1 MNGPS
6 APKRLLPDFRTKI
19 INPVLD
25 KEFTLRMRTPRSMWA
40 LLFYLAAIGVLTF
53 GLLSIFRFDYGLG
66 VSVFE
71 PSRSRTLFLFISV
84 AQLGLIAFMTPGL
97 TAGVISGE
105 RERQTLNLLLVT
117 QQSSTGIIL
126 SKLIASLAFMTLL
139 VISTLPVFSIV
150 FLYGGISPGQVA
162 TVFAFYLFT
171 MLAFGSFG
179 VLFSTLVKRTMLS
192 VIASY
197 GLTVFAYGGTA
208 FLYLVLVL
216 LVENLSSGQANP
228 PAYYGWPGF
237 LLGLNPAAAL
247 VSIFEPDLSDRVFR
261 VGVNGYQIGVPIRLW
276 QEYFIVYG
284 VLAVIA
290 VVLSIR
296 HVRPLPRKKRSK
308 AAAKHKSG

>member
-6 APKRLLPDFRTKI
+6 APKRMPPEFGAKL
-19 INPVLD
+19 INPVLG

-40 LLFYLAAIGVLTF
+40 LLFYLAAIGVLAF
-53 GLLSIFRFDYGLG
+53 GLLFIFRLDYGLG
-66 VSVFE
+66 MSVFE
-71 PSRSRTLFLFISV
+71 PERSRMLFLFISV

-126 SKLIASLAFMTLL
+126 SKLVSSLAFMTLL

-179 VLFSTLVKRTMLS
+179 VLFSTLMRRTMLS

-197 GLTVFAYGGTA
+197 GLTLILYGGTA
-208 FLYLVLVL
+208 FLYVVLGL
-216 LVENLSSGQANP
+216 MVERLTAGQLNP
-228 PAYYGWPGF
+228 PAYYGWTGF
-237 LLGLNPAAAL
+237 LMGLNPAAAL
-247 VSIFEPDLSDRVFR
+247 VSIFVPDLSDQVFR
-261 VGVNGYQIGVPIRLW
+261 IGMAGRQIGAPIQLW
-276 QEYFIVYG
+276 QEYFIVYT

-290 VVLSIR
+290 ILLSIR
-296 HVRPLPRKKRSK
+296 HIRPVPRRKGNQPKI
-308 AAAKHKSG
+308 